1 MFLKLLNSLHI
12 CTLIICTSLLHSH
25 GAENF
30 SHGAHGVLIANTVDG
45 SFVGVDIES
54 GREVWRIDGPPLV
67 SQSLSD
73 LQLMTKTKSYSIVP
87 SLEGQLFLMERR
99 ITGDLELSQEASLK
113 ALPLNIDSLF
123 SSNFMLTEDSILTGG
138 RDHSTFAFN
147 PHDGKIKYNCTRDG
161 CSSSDTDRKFSDE
174 TSYAKGPMIIA
185 YRVNNIV
192 RAISA
197 PVGIEKWNLSVYQYD
212 LCLLTGRI
220 PTPTAAVQKPLP
232 ICNMPLNTPNIHGD
246 FMDES
251 FVDVDEP
258 DWDFGLEKRMI
269 TARTKDTHPEDLW
282 SFNFSSR
289 ISKAWIYRRDLQS
302 LRSLSL
308 FTYDRAAVLLVEK
321 LNESKEK
328 TFTVRNFGLL
338 KEKGLNLLN
347 RKRTHF
353 STNKEKNKCPS
364 HDRLIYLGSL
374 NGQLYVQ
381 VGDGADL
388 PSPDMINLSKSLSV
402 PSGGLLDEHGVPGYS
417 SLIGYY
423 HASYSKS
430 PKLRTS
436 IQPFL
441 SDDNVEETIEKATA
455 LGFPNSVGQFKHI
468 IGFQPDTSNE
478 QIVSQS
484 NSADVDASDGSS
496 GLPERIFD
504 SANDLIMLLLR
515 ASEIAIN
522 HSPIDTESGRSL
534 GFSLSTH
541 FIQLI
546 VVAGMLY
553 FTAQWIMNV
562 KITYD
567 TQLRNDSFYNK
578 TCDLES
584 VVVKSS
590 SSSGSSTEATILPSC
605 STSDILQSCT
615 TNQFVA
621 ATHITQPSFTSP
633 FEIDFKFIRRLGRG
647 GFGQVF
653 EVENRLDGCRY
664 AIKRIRMNEVDD
676 DKNIFLREVKALATL
691 DHPGIVRY
699 HRAWKEYPPAGW
711 QESRDAMMM
720 DFSDDLTS
728 KSDST
733 ECGNDEN
740 CFSNTISSSLN
751 LGSYHLS
758 SSLAAGG
765 SIGSNSFSSYKPS
778 KAYSDDD
785 SLIVFENNCSSET
798 LSCTDSDIPKHS
810 VDKKILKA
818 QHKNEVKY
826 TCYLYIQM
834 QLCSPKSLRD
844 WLVAHSLP
852 ESRPLRAELICM
864 FRQIVDAVSY
874 LHNHSLMH
882 RDLKPSNILFD
893 LTNRLKLA
901 DFGLV
906 TSMLDEK
913 LNQKDASFIS
923 YSNQNNQ
930 SLYSEMTTENRSI
943 HNAEHNNFADR
954 QIHPLKDISSVQQK
968 RSVFARRHTD
978 HVGTDLYMS
987 PEQERGDNYNHK
999 VDIFSLG
1006 LIFLELLITFSTSME
1021 RIYTLTRAKQQKLP
1035 KDFITCNPVEVSLCI
1050 ILPSSERS
1058 NGFYAIIFRIKY
1070 EMLYVA

>member
-567 TQLRNDSFYNK
+567 T
-578 TCDLES
+578 
-584 VVVKSS
+584 
-590 SSSGSSTEATILPSC
+590 
-605 STSDILQSCT
+605 
-615 TNQFVA
+615 
-621 ATHITQPSFTSP
+621 H
-633 FEIDFKFIRRLGRG
+633 
-647 GFGQVF
+647 
-653 EVENRLDGCRY
+653 
-664 AIKRIRMNEVDD
+664 
-676 DKNIFLREVKALATL
+676 
-691 DHPGIVRY
+691 
-699 HRAWKEYPPAGW
+699 
-711 QESRDAMMM
+711 
-720 DFSDDLTS
+720 
-728 KSDST
+728 
-733 ECGNDEN
+733 
-740 CFSNTISSSLN
+740 
-751 LGSYHLS
+751 
-758 SSLAAGG
+758 
-765 SIGSNSFSSYKPS
+765 SYKPS

-1035 KDFITCNPVEVSLCI
+1035 KDFITCNPVETEFVLKLLDFNPFNRPDAPEILECALIKQCVS
-1050 ILPSSERS
+1050 
-1058 NGFYAIIFRIKY
+1058 
-1070 EMLYVA
+1070 